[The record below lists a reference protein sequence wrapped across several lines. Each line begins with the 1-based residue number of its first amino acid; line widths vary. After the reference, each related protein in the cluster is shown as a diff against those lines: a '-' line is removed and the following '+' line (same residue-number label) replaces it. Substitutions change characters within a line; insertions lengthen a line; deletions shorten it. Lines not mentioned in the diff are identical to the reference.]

1 MEIAIAIITAIANG
15 IPKLVKLIKSGKN
28 PADIK
33 LGEFI
38 STDALKVLQDAKADQ
53 QDFIDNG

>member
-1 MEIAIAIITAIANG
+1 MSIAIAIITAIANG
-15 IPKLVKLIKSGKN
+15 IPKLVQLIKSGRN

-38 STDALKVLQDAKADQ
+38 STDALKVLEDAKADQ

>member
-1 MEIAIAIITAIANG
+1 MSIAIAIITAIANG
-15 IPKLVKLIKSGKN
+15 IPKLVQLIKSGKN

-38 STDALKVLQDAKADQ
+38 STDALKVLEDAKADQ